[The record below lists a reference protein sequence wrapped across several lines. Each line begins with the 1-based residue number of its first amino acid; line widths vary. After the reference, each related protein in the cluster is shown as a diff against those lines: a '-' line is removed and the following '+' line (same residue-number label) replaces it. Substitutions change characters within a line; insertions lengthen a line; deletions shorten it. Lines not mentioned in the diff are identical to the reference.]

1 MTAWYLPL
9 TPLPEV
15 VSKQPKRVRLA
26 PRPRPFSFAHR
37 SWRDDAPD
45 HKQGPGDEIAA
56 VEPSRAPGG
65 WLWAREWDLAG
76 DHTDTL
82 ENGTGHSR
90 PRVQPSKHPSVSQV
104 LERAT
109 STDVKKKEKQGRV
122 RVVPTVSSAEYST
135 TVIIVCGQKV
145 WPADD
150 RDSYR
155 FASGKRGARLAAP
168 SSPVK

>member
-9 TPLPEV
+9 TPLPKV

-82 ENGTGHSR
+82 ENGT
-90 PRVQPSKHPSVSQV
+90 
-104 LERAT
+104 
-109 STDVKKKEKQGRV
+109 KQGRV
-122 RVVPTVSSAEYST
+122 CVVPTVSSAEYST